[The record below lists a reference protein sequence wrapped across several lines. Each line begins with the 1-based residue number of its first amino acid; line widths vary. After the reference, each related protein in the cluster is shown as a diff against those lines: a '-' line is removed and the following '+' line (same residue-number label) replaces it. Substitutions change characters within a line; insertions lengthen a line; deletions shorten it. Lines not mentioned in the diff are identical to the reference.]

1 MPYFIDT
8 GVVGCSGWALLK
20 ENGDIIGCHT
30 NKQDAIDHMVAI
42 SLAEGIRPGGQRAD
56 APAPPSDQLTGSETN
71 PSGSAGGKSG
81 GIVLSAAT
89 VTALENKTADHNK
102 LMTERDRPSWTRV
115 TVGALKA
122 VYRRGAGAYSSS
134 HRPGIGRAQWAMAR
148 VNAFLFLARTGAPE
162 NSKYIGDN
170 DLLNKSHPKYS
181 ESTNSVRALPE
192 NYRPAL
198 SPDVPEGRACGN
210 CYFYDESNVQGDKAW
225 CERWDDY
232 VDGAYYCNAWQ
243 PDENTGD
250 GEETYVMPEA
260 RAIDVPQFLQD
271 NARRGLDWLNEGFAG
286 DGVTDKTISEA
297 RQMSRGIISED
308 KAARM
313 GPWFARHMSD
323 LTGTDRNTNP
333 PTAGMVA
340 HALWGGWPVQESRR
354 AMDWAETQVMNVEEN
369 GRHMTNKIETRR
381 VTINDFDI
389 RESGDGMSFA
399 GYAAVFDSPSEPLP
413 FLETI
418 RAGAFAK
425 SLKSRNNVMMLWS
438 HDTSQPL
445 ASTRSKTMRLY
456 EDTRGLMVEADLPQ
470 TSLGRDVSELLRARV
485 VDSMSFGFSVPRNG
499 DIWSAD
505 GMTREL
511 VEVRLHEVSV
521 VAFPAYAKTS
531 ASVRSL
537 DVLADRIGADA
548 SVLSSALDALE
559 SGDTLTRDQA
569 TLLASVVD
577 TLSPDADPVQELV
590 TDFDVKVKLA
600 VLKDMIDLTYKSL

>member
-1 MPYFIDT
+1 
-8 GVVGCSGWALLK
+8 
-20 ENGDIIGCHT
+20 
-30 NKQDAIDHMVAI
+30 
-42 SLAEGIRPGGQRAD
+42 
-56 APAPPSDQLTGSETN
+56 
-71 PSGSAGGKSG
+71 
-81 GIVLSAAT
+81 
-89 VTALENKTADHNK
+89 
-102 LMTERDRPSWTRV
+102 
-115 TVGALKA
+115 
-122 VYRRGAGAYSSS
+122 
-134 HRPGIGRAQWAMAR
+134 
-148 VNAFLFLARTGAPE
+148 
-162 NSKYIGDN
+162 
-170 DLLNKSHPKYS
+170 
-181 ESTNSVRALPE
+181 
-192 NYRPAL
+192 
-198 SPDVPEGRACGN
+198 
-210 CYFYDESNVQGDKAW
+210 
-225 CERWDDY
+225 
-232 VDGAYYCNAWQ
+232 
-243 PDENTGD
+243 
-250 GEETYVMPEA
+250 
-260 RAIDVPQFLQD
+260 
-271 NARRGLDWLNEGFAG
+271 
-286 DGVTDKTISEA
+286 
-297 RQMSRGIISED
+297 
-308 KAARM
+308 
-313 GPWFARHMSD
+313 MSD
-323 LTGTDRNTNP
+323 RTGTDRNTNP
-333 PTAGMVA
+333 PPAGMVA

>member
-42 SLAEGIRPGGQRAD
+42 SLAEGIEPGGQRA
-56 APAPPSDQLTGSETN
+56 
-71 PSGSAGGKSG
+71 
-81 GIVLSAAT
+81 
-89 VTALENKTADHNK
+89 
-102 LMTERDRPSWTRV
+102 
-115 TVGALKA
+115 
-122 VYRRGAGAYSSS
+122 
-134 HRPGIGRAQWAMAR
+134 
-148 VNAFLFLARTGAPE
+148 
-162 NSKYIGDN
+162 
-170 DLLNKSHPKYS
+170 

-243 PDENTGD
+243 PDENSDD

-323 LTGTDRNTNP
+323 LTGTDRNTQP

-340 HALWGGWPVQESRR
+340 HALWGGWPAQESRR
-354 AMDWAETQVMNVEEN
+354 AMEWAETQVMNVEEN

-499 DIWSAD
+499 DVWSAD

-537 DVLADRIGADA
+537 DVLADRIGTDA

-577 TLSPDADPVQELV
+577 TLSPDAEPVQELV